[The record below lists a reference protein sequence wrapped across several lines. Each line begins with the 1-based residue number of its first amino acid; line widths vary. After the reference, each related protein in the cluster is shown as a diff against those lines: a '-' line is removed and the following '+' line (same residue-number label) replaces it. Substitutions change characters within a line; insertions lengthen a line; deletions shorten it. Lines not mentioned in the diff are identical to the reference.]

1 LPIGISRFQ
10 IFNNEESLQIGLRIN
25 KPIQNHEFSLKKN
38 SNSLIASLHYST
50 EYLAQL
56 DTIKDMKLDKKRFVM
71 KNPLRN
77 WLYITGT
84 GLTLSG
90 ILQDPAHKLNNQT
103 NVGIGLLLTTLLVD
117 LIW

>member
-1 LPIGISRFQ
+1 M
-10 IFNNEESLQIGLRIN
+10 
-25 KPIQNHEFSLKKN
+25 
-38 SNSLIASLHYST
+38 IASLHYST